1 METNLNVGIETPKD
15 KLELRTTIKEFK
27 DFYGYEP
34 YVISSSP
41 GRLDFLNTHQDYK
54 GLPVV
59 GIAVN
64 LRVYIALRKIEGSEA
79 IIASGNLMDQGVD
92 YVDRF
97 DVSKVMLRRGSWFG
111 DYFRATYMY
120 LREMGYTLGGVK
132 AWVRSWVPIASGLG
146 SSGALITAFLGGL
159 NEIFDLGLS
168 TGDIAEAAYRV
179 EHDVMGIPCGRLDQY
194 TAAYGGVAYIR
205 TKPPY
210 TVRKLGIKGAVF
222 AVLDTCLKHST
233 MKVHSVRQSELRRAL
248 KELLSMVN
256 EGLRSKLSTDLTEVK
271 WEELTEEELVPYLSK
286 LPPELRNRVIFT
298 LRMHRSTLLAL
309 RVMEGVKPRRSEIS
323 EVLKPVKCRVRLRSG
338 DWYLRVL
345 GCVMIYQHMLLKDLY
360 EVSIPELDR
369 LVKESIRQG
378 AFGAKLSGA
387 GMGGAVIA
395 LFDDYERASNL
406 VGRCVEKGYAC
417 RGYVV
422 NVDEGL
428 KVFKVG

>member
-64 LRVYIALRKIEGSEA
+64 LRVYIALRRIEGSEA

-97 DVSKVMLRRGSWFG
+97 DVSKVMLRRDGWFG

-159 NEIFDLGLS
+159 NEVFDLGLS
-168 TGDIAEAAYRV
+168 TSDIAEAAYRV
-179 EHDVMGIPCGRLDQY
+179 EHYVMGIPCGRLDQY
-194 TAAYGGVAYIR
+194 TSAYGGVVLIN

-210 TVRKLGIKGAVF
+210 DVRRLRFKEGVF
-222 AVLDTCLKHST
+222 AVLDSCIKHST
-233 MKVHSVRQSELRRAL
+233 MDVHSIKQRELREAL
-248 KELLSMVN
+248 SKLITIANDEL
-256 EGLRSKLSTDLTEVK
+256 RKKLSTDLSRVS
-271 WEELTEEELVPYLSK
+271 WEELTEEELMPYLSN
-286 LPPELRNRVIFT
+286 LPMELRNRVLFT
-298 LRMHRSTLLAL
+298 LRMHESTKLAL
-309 RVMEGVKPRRSEIS
+309 KVIEGVKPKRSELS
-323 EVLKPVKCRVRLRSG
+323 RVLKPIKCRVSLRSS
-338 DWYLRVL
+338 DWFLKVI
-345 GCVMIYQHMLLKDLY
+345 GCVMTYQHILLRDLY
-360 EVSIPELDR
+360 EVSTPELDR
-369 LVKESIRQG
+369 LVRVSIRYG
-378 AFGAKLSGA
+378 AYGAKLSGA
-387 GMGGAVIA
+387 GMGGVVIA
-395 LFDDYERASNL
+395 LFKDIEEANNL
-406 VGRCVEKGYAC
+406 VNHCLRRRYAC

-422 NVDEGL
+422 SVDEGL
-428 KVFKVG
+428 RTWPP